1 MTIIR
6 NDDIDDLLP
15 SEYQEPWPPLSDE
28 EIEERERQAEFQ
40 DYLDSI
46 PDAAERNATSNDY
59 PPRLRPLHQSTA
71 LLILGGQREAKLQAI
86 SATSPQTALS
96 SASSSFSKR
105 WSKLSVPLIQKPCR
119 RLSATVNVSSPVS
132 NP

>member
-15 SEYQEPWPPLSDE
+15 SEYKDPWPPLSDE

-46 PDAAERNATSNDY
+46 PDVAECNRN
-59 PPRLRPLHQSTA
+59 L
-71 LLILGGQREAKLQAI
+71 K
-86 SATSPQTALS
+86 
-96 SASSSFSKR
+96 
-105 WSKLSVPLIQKPCR
+105 
-119 RLSATVNVSSPVS
+119 
-132 NP
+132 